1 MRLMGRRNER
11 AKITHTVH
19 MSASAAA
26 MLSSS
31 AVSSG
36 PMLTRSS
43 SGEAITTTAKMSPC
57 ASVIGAEP
65 QSIVLPPML
74 PEEKPF
80 CPRKAWAVSASS
92 IAGSLSPRR
101 MFGASF

>member
-11 AKITHTVH
+11 AKITHTAH

-26 MLSSS
+26 MLSNS

-43 SGEAITTTAKMSPC
+43 SGEAITPTAKMSP
-57 ASVIGAEP
+57 
-65 QSIVLPPML
+65 
-74 PEEKPF
+74 
-80 CPRKAWAVSASS
+80 
-92 IAGSLSPRR
+92 
-101 MFGASF
+101 